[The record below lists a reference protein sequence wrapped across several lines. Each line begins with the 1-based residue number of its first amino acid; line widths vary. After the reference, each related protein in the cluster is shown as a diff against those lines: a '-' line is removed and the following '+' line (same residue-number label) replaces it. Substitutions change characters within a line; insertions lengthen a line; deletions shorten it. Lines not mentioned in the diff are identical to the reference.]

1 MTGSVSGSPLVSVII
16 PVYNVAPF
24 LTEALD
30 SVLRQTWT
38 NLEIIIVG
46 DGSTDGSGKICD
58 RYAQGDRR
66 VLLIHQENRGLS
78 AARNA
83 GLDRMSG
90 DAVAFL
96 DPDDA
101 FDPSFIGEMLAAMVR
116 ESADMAVCKYTE
128 HHTLGRMERSG
139 REKANP
145 SIRAGV
151 YDRVSALRSLA
162 ECTLNK
168 TVWNKIYRSALWKD
182 IRFPEGH
189 VYEDVETAYMITDRG
204 EKVCVLDG
212 ALYLHRK
219 WNGSITAALTP
230 DKLNDL
236 ILAQS
241 RVLSFIRERSPE
253 VFPDEAAEG
262 YQRRRL
268 RYLIHIYTRQC
279 RMVGSEQKR
288 AVKNL
293 RRQILDLGKDTGLD
307 RSRPRTKICY
317 HLIRF
322 CPHLLRIA
330 SPVYRAVRR
339 VGRAIKKQM
348 VR

>member
-24 LTEALD
+24 LSEALD

-38 NLEIIIVG
+38 NLEIIIVD

-66 VLLIHQENRGLS
+66 VLLIRQENRGLS

-90 DAVAFL
+90 DVVAFL

-101 FDPSFIGEMLAAMVR
+101 FDPSFIGEMLAAMTR
-116 ESADMAVCKYTE
+116 ESADVAVCRYTV

-139 REKANP
+139 HEKANP

-168 TVWNKIYRSALWKD
+168 AVWNKIYRSALWKD

-189 VYEDVETAYMITDRG
+189 VYEDRETAYRIIDRG
-204 EKVCVLDG
+204 ERVCVLDG

-219 WNGSITAALTP
+219 WSGSITAAPAP
-230 DKLNDL
+230 DKLDDL
-236 ILAQS
+236 MLAQS

-253 VFPDEAAEG
+253 VFPDEAADR
-262 YQRRRL
+262 YRRRL
-268 RYLIHIYTRQC
+268 LSFLIHMYTQQC
-279 RMVGSEQKR
+279 RIAGNEQKR
-288 AVKNL
+288 ALKNL
-293 RRQILDLGKDTGLD
+293 RRHILALGKETGPD
-307 RSRPRTKICY
+307 RSGPCTKICY
-317 HLIRF
+317 TMIRF

-330 SPVYRAVRR
+330 CFVYRAVRR
-339 VGRAIKKQM
+339 AGRALKN
-348 VR
+348 